1 MKRTRKTDSNASKVV
16 PELLRAVTRMPLAS
30 RSCQLFNVCQ
40 SGGNEIKYHFG
51 ISLIIKKVQHV
62 FTSLASFHV

>member
-16 PELLRAVTRMPLAS
+16 PKLLRAVTRMPVAS

-40 SGGNEIKYHFG
+40 SGGNEIKYHW
-51 ISLIIKKVQHV
+51 H
-62 FTSLASFHV
+62 FTDY